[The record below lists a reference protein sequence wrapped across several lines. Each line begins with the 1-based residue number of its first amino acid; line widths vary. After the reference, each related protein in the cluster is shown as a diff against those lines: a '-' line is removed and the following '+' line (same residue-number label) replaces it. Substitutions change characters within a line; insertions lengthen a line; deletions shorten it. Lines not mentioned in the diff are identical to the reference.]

1 MSSKEPTVFVSDIEE
16 GIQRVRDLNGKYAFL
31 LESVYNEY
39 ANNRKPCDTMKVGP
53 HLNHNHYGIAT
64 TKYSHLRYFTI
75 L

>member
-1 MSSKEPTVFVSDIEE
+1 MSTADPPVFEKDIDD
-16 GIQRVRDLNGKYAFL
+16 GIARVRENNGKYAFL

-64 TKYSHLRYFTI
+64 RKYSHIRYI
-75 L
+75 IP